1 MEGTGGAGGRGG
13 SLKTQVPA
21 MDAVTTFK
29 KIHQSRTNHDDAEGL
44 VDHAEHAHDVGRAHA
59 HHDHGLLLQ
68 RSAGAGVD
76 FVQLLDSHV
85 EALPFGA
92 KYRSEGTAADLS
104 AHGKRGGALDV
115 GRGARCQLVG
125 LELVPTLPGGS
136 FASLDECDQ
145 LRLKEQRLKKLRA
158 GWAVESVALQH
169 AVVADVDLARNAGRR
184 QQRTRYAAACHVHHK
199 AGENLRGVRRR
210 QRRVAAYYLRALE
223 QHQLHVGEG
232 WA

>member
-1 MEGTGGAGGRGG
+1 
-13 SLKTQVPA
+13 

-29 KIHQSRTNHDDAEGL
+29 KTHQSRTNHDDAEGL

-68 RSAGAGVD
+68 RGAGAAVD

-125 LELVPTLPGGS
+125 LEVVPTLLGGS
-136 FASLDECDQ
+136 VARLDECDQ
-145 LRLKEQRLKKLRA
+145 LRLKRQGLKELRA
-158 GWAVESVALQH
+158 GWAVHTVALQH
-169 AVVADVDLARNAGRR
+169 AVVAEVDLAGNAGGR
-184 QQRTRYAAACHVHHK
+184 QQRTRYAAACHVHDK
-199 AGENLRGVRRR
+199 AWENLRRVRGR
-210 QRRVAAYYLRALE
+210 QRRVAACYLRALE
-223 QHQLHVGEG
+223 QHQLHVGE
-232 WA
+232 A